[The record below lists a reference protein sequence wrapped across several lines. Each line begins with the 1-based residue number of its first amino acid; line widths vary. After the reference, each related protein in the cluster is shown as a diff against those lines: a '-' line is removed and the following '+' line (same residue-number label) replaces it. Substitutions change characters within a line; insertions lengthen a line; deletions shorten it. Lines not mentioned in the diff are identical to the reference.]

1 MGSDSSD
8 DDRVKTKMV
17 KLNRSNWSIWKSR
30 LSTIIIGKGYE
41 DLMNGEWTEK
51 NGDTKEYRQMCAWT
65 VNKLYATVEE
75 DLHPI
80 IIANEKNVF
89 NALTALGAAC
99 GESSVVVMCD
109 KLFHLVNLPP
119 YIGHLYHQSLTR
131 TCSWISSSQ
140 ISASCLGSAVIWPGF
155 VKKPLLSTSTR
166 CRMHVFSW
174 SYSWIA
180 SKMRLFFT
188 WRSVQFGKRDCG

>member
-8 DDRVKTKMV
+8 DDRVKTKLI

-51 NGDTKEYRQMCAWT
+51 NSDTKEYRQMCAWT

-109 KLFHLVNLPP
+109 KLFHLVNLTYTP
-119 YIGHLYHQSLTR
+119 GTSL
-131 TCSWISSSQ
+131 SQ
-140 ISASCLGSAVIWPGF
+140 HISAFRRQYTALTTS
-155 VKKPLLSTSTR
+155 LLTQKNFMTVSTLKS
-166 CRMHVFSW
+166 
-174 SYSWIA
+174 
-180 SKMRLFFT
+180 
-188 WRSVQFGKRDCG
+188 